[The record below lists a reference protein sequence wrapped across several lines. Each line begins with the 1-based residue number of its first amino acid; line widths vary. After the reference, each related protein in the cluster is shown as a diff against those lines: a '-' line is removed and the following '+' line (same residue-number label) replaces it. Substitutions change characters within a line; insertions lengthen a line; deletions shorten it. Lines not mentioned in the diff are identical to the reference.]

1 MKLAR
6 KLCSVIVACG
16 MAASAHAGVINYD
29 VDFDTATFEG
39 MSAQNNSDSNYF
51 VQSNGAIRLYSDSW
65 FAIDLEDT
73 FGLSS
78 VNLDDPL
85 TSYTLDFKF
94 RLFQRIGDGGLQGGL
109 PTSLPEIGG
118 LFFADFSA
126 GQTDAIASKSFNL
139 VGTQDWWGL
148 DDFSYTNNRWQS
160 FSIALDD
167 YLSGSFTHIVLIND
181 CDQGCN
187 DVQVRFR
194 DMTLSE
200 VSAPTALSLAVLGLG
215 ITGWRRH
222 RRSV

>member
-16 MAASAHAGVINYD
+16 MAASANAGVINYE

-39 MSAQNNSDSNYF
+39 MSRQNNVDSDYF
-51 VQSNGAIRLYSDSW
+51 VQNNGAIRIYSDSW

-73 FGLSS
+73 FGIDS

-85 TSYTLDFKF
+85 TNYTLDFKF
-94 RLFQRIGDGGLQGGL
+94 RLFQRIGDGGEARGV

-118 LFFADFSA
+118 LFFADFSG
-126 GQTDAIASKSFNL
+126 GQTDAVSSQSFNL
-139 VGTQDWWGL
+139 VGTQNWGL
-148 DDFSYTNNRWQS
+148 DDFSYTNDRWQR
-160 FSIALDD
+160 FSIELDN
-167 YLSGSFTHIVLIND
+167 YLSGSFTHIVLVND
-181 CDQGCN
+181 CDIECGN
-187 DVQVRFR
+187 TQVRFR